1 MALMIYIMLNGLIKE
16 IQEKAERIFGS
27 KKSFILVNGS
37 TCGILA
43 GIRSAVKNKDKILVA
58 RNCHKSVYH
67 AIEINDLEPMYLS
80 VKTNEYGIAEKIL
93 PKDIEKTLNENED
106 IKLLVLTS
114 PTYEGIISN
123 LKEIVKIAHKY
134 NVPVLVDEA
143 HGAHLKFMSNNT
155 HEAINAGADIVIQSL
170 HKTLPALTQ
179 CAILHIQGEIIK
191 KEKVQKELAIF
202 ETSSPSYILMASID
216 ECLNILESKG
226 RELFEKYEQQLNDFY
241 RKSSKLQNLSIL
253 GNYMEESQFYDYGK
267 IVIIAKKCNL
277 NGGELAEILRKKY
290 KIETEM
296 SGIDYV
302 IAMTS
307 ICDKRENFEK
317 LLEAL
322 FDLDKTIKSSKLE
335 KQEKLIKLEIPKRKM
350 SIQRAT
356 EYERTYLIDYK
367 EAEGYVAK
375 EYMWVYPP
383 GVPIITPGEII
394 DEHIISKLKHFEEA
408 KMEVRTDLEKFPKV
422 AIIKI

>member
-1 MALMIYIMLNGLIKE
+1 MALMICIMPNGLIKE
-16 IQEKAERIFGS
+16 IQEKAEKIFGS

-67 AIEINDLEPMYLS
+67 AIEINDLEPIYLS
-80 VKTNEYGIAEKIL
+80 VKINEYGIAEKIL
-93 PKDIEKTLNENED
+93 PKDVEKTLNENED

-114 PTYEGIISN
+114 PTYEGMISN

-179 CAILHIQGEIIK
+179 CAILHIQGEFIK
-191 KEKVQKELAIF
+191 KERVQKELTIF

-241 RKSSKLQNLSIL
+241 RKSSKLQNLLIL

-267 IVIIAKKCNL
+267 IVIITKKCNL
-277 NGGELAEILRKKY
+277 NGVELAEILRKKY

-307 ICDKRENFEK
+307 ICDKQENFEK
-317 LLEAL
+317 VLEAL
-322 FDLDKTIKSSKLE
+322 FDIDKTIKSNKTE
-335 KQEKLIKLEIPKRKM
+335 KQENLIELKIPKRKM
-350 SIQRAT
+350 TIQKAI
-356 EYERTYLIDYK
+356 EYEKTYLIDYK
-367 EAEGYVAK
+367 EAEGYISK

-394 DEHIISKLKHFEEA
+394 DEHIISKLKHFEES
-408 KMEVRTDLEKFPKV
+408 KKEVRTDLEKFPKV